1 MSVWNVNQWHWEER
15 PQTQWAKERIPELL
29 AELEFP
35 FEDGSIKVPKVD
47 KIEGDAVINVRKGK
61 RILVFEL
68 NISASWE
75 GKVGQILD
83 RKTGSGK
90 ISLPYVCEDVDDRNF
105 RIEITADNANEETVR
120 MKEVVVANKDKI
132 VDKIKQWVTELEN
145 RQLQ

>member
-1 MSVWNVNQWHWEER
+1 MALGRKASDSVGER
-15 PQTQWAKERIPELL
+15 KYAIYCKMPTIQHFRIVYLLGIPELL

-75 GKVGQILD
+75 GKVG
-83 RKTGSGK
+83 
-90 ISLPYVCEDVDDRNF
+90 
-105 RIEITADNANEETVR
+105 
-120 MKEVVVANKDKI
+120 
-132 VDKIKQWVTELEN
+132 
-145 RQLQ
+145 